1 MITCE
6 LEGKFRKAN
15 NYFEK
20 LLEGVSLGALDKYGR
35 IGVAALKAATPV
47 DTGLTSQSWYYE
59 INREKGSVSLE
70 FKNSNVVDH
79 VNIAIILQYGHAT
92 GNGGYV
98 QGVDYINPALKPV
111 FEKLANDAWKEVV
124 K

>member
-6 LEGKFRKAN
+6 LEGKFRKVN

-20 LLEGVSLGALDKYGR
+20 LLEGVSFGVLDKYGR
-35 IGVAALKAATPV
+35 MGVAALKAATPV

-59 INREKGSVSLE
+59 INRKDGSVSLE

-98 QGVDYINPALKPV
+98 QGVDYINPALEPV